1 MKVIN
6 IYGAVG
12 HGIKSDWVYDPGAA
26 GSGWDEQ
33 RAGDIIVAEAARVL
47 RGMGATVRDEAFKA
61 DPNFSGSI
69 VAANAW
75 PADYAVEIHLDWA
88 GAPEGAFGHWYSP
101 AGKALAD
108 DIQAAVGAAGFP
120 LRPDWHKFRSDLSFI
135 KKTNMPAVLYECGR
149 IGQGSLDT
157 PVELMAMGRAIAAG
171 IAKHVG
177 LKAPIAQEEPEMTE
191 AEIRAIVR
199 KEIDVVEAPD
209 AVAAAYR
216 KLNDAGLLN
225 GVHPGGKAASDGF
238 VMILAARLLDLMGT
252 ISQAGVVDLSE
263 YEVQLVKRTQA

>member
-1 MKVIN
+1 VKLLL
-6 IYGAVG
+6 AVG
-12 HGIKSDWVYDPGAA
+12 HGIRSDGVFDPGATSA
-26 GSGWDEQ
+26 DGRLDEQ

-61 DPNFSGSI
+61 DPNFGGSI
-69 VAANAW
+69 VAANSW
-75 PADYAVEIHLDWA
+75 PADYAVEIHHDWA
-88 GAPEGAFGHWYSP
+88 GAPEGAFAHWYSP

-135 KKTNMPAVLYECGR
+135 KKTNMPSVLYECGR

-177 LKAPIAQEEPEMTE
+177 LNQAPLPQEVPDMTPDE
-191 AEIRAIVR
+191 VRAIVR
-199 KEIDVVEAPD
+199 AEIDIISAPGP
-209 AVAAAYR
+209 VAAAQQ
-216 KLNDAGLLN
+216 KLIDAGLLS
-225 GVHPGGKAASDGF
+225 GPRPSGKAASTDL
-238 VMILAARLLDLMGT
+238 VMLLAARLLD
-252 ISQAGVVDLSE
+252 QVGVVDLTG
-263 YEVQLVKRTQA
+263 YELQLVKK